1 LITRLP
7 SPSAALALLRQERRS
22 VGLTYLFWAMGL
34 FGLFGIHRFYCRKP
48 VSGGIWLMSLGLV
61 GIGQMVDLFLIPG
74 MVEEA
79 NRPLLQLGLATAD
92 TVALPSLERQLLR
105 LARACGRNGFSLND
119 ALIELE
125 LPAGAGS
132 SAVRSEIDR
141 LLLEHLLDVGNDER
155 GRVVYR
161 EP

>member
-1 LITRLP
+1 MITRLP
-7 SPSAALALLRQERRS
+7 SPSAALGLLRQERRS
-22 VGLTYLFWAMGL
+22 VGLTYVFWAMGL
-34 FGLFGIHRFYCRKP
+34 FGLNGIHRFYCRKP

-79 NRPLLQLGLATAD
+79 NRPLLQRGLDTAND
-92 TVALPSLERQLLR
+92 AAMPSLERQLLR
-105 LARACGRNGFSLND
+105 LARTSGHAGFSLND

-132 SAVRSEIDR
+132 TVVRSEIER
-141 LLLEHLLDVGNDER
+141 LLTEHLLDVGNDDR

>member
-7 SPSAALALLRQERRS
+7 SPSEALALLRQERRS
-22 VGLTYLFWAMGL
+22 VGLTYLFWGLGL
-34 FGLFGIHRFYCRKP
+34 FGVFGVHRFYCRKP
-48 VSGGIWLMSLGLV
+48 VSGGIWLMTLGVV

-79 NRPLLQLGLATAD
+79 NRGLLEPAEGPLSAP
-92 TVALPSLERQLLR
+92 ALPSLERQLLR
-105 LARACGRNGFSLND
+105 LARASGQGGFSLND
-119 ALIELE
+119 ALIELD

-132 SAVRSEIDR
+132 AQVRSEIER
-141 LLLEHLLDVGNDER
+141 LLSEHLLDVGNDER

>member
-1 LITRLP
+1 MITRLP
-7 SPSAALALLRQERRS
+7 SPSAALGLLRQERRS
-22 VGLTYLFWAMGL
+22 VGLTYLLWAMGL
-34 FGLFGIHRFYCRKP
+34 FGLNGIHRFYCRMP

-79 NRPLLQLGLATAD
+79 NRTLLQRGLDTAKD
-92 TVALPSLERQLLR
+92 AAMPSLERQLLR
-105 LARACGRNGFSLND
+105 LARTSGHAGFSLND

-132 SAVRSEIDR
+132 AVVRSEIER
-141 LLLEHLLDVGNDER
+141 LLTEHLLDVGNDDR

>member
-1 LITRLP
+1 M
-7 SPSAALALLRQERRS
+7 ALLRQERRS
-22 VGLTYLFWAMGL
+22 LGLTYLLWAMGL
-34 FGLFGIHRFYCRKP
+34 FGLNGIHRFYCRKP

-79 NRPLLQLGLATAD
+79 NRPLHQQGLATAD
-92 TVALPSLERQLLR
+92 LPSLERQLLR
-105 LARACGRNGFSLND
+105 LARASGRNGFSLND

-132 SAVRSEIDR
+132 AVVRNEIER
-141 LLLEHLLDVGNDER
+141 LLAEHLLDVGNDDR
-155 GRVVYR
+155 DRVVYR

>member
-1 LITRLP
+1 
-7 SPSAALALLRQERRS
+7 LLRQERRS
-22 VGLTYLFWAMGL
+22 VGLTYLLWAMGL
-34 FGLFGIHRFYCRKP
+34 FGLNGIHRFYCRKP

-79 NRPLLQLGLATAD
+79 NRPLLQRGLGTENEAAMS
-92 TVALPSLERQLLR
+92 SLERQLLR
-105 LARACGRNGFSLND
+105 LARTSGHAGFSLND
-119 ALIELE
+119 ALIELD
-125 LPAGAGS
+125 LPYGAGS
-132 SAVRSEIDR
+132 AVVRSEIER
-141 LLLEHLLDVGNDER
+141 LLTEHLLDVGNDDR

>member
-1 LITRLP
+1 M
-7 SPSAALALLRQERRS
+7 ALLRQERRS

-34 FGLFGIHRFYCRKP
+34 FGLNGIHRFYCRKP

-79 NRPLLQLGLATAD
+79 NRPLLQLGLAPAD
-92 TVALPSLERQLLR
+92 SVALPSLERQLLR
-105 LARACGRNGFSLND
+105 LARASGRNGFSLND

-132 SAVRSEIDR
+132 AAVRSEIER

>member
-1 LITRLP
+1 M
-7 SPSAALALLRQERRS
+7 
-22 VGLTYLFWAMGL
+22 GLTYLFWAMGL
-34 FGLFGIHRFYCRKP
+34 FGLNGIHRFYCRKP

-92 TVALPSLERQLLR
+92 SVALPSLERQLLR
-105 LARACGRNGFSLND
+105 LARSSGRNGFSLND

-132 SAVRSEIDR
+132 AAVRSEIDR

>member
-1 LITRLP
+1 M
-7 SPSAALALLRQERRS
+7 
-22 VGLTYLFWAMGL
+22 GLTYLLWAMGL
-34 FGLFGIHRFYCRKP
+34 FGLNGIHRFYCRKP

-61 GIGQMVDLFLIPG
+61 GIGQMVDLFLIPS

-79 NRPLLQLGLATAD
+79 NRPLVPLGFPAAD
-92 TVALPSLERQLLR
+92 VAALPSLERQLLR
-105 LARACGRNGFSLND
+105 LARSSGRDGFSLND

-125 LPAGAGS
+125 LPPGAGS
-132 SAVRSEIDR
+132 AVVRGEIER
-141 LLLEHLLDVGNDER
+141 LLAEHLLDVGNDER

>member
-1 LITRLP
+1 
-7 SPSAALALLRQERRS
+7 LLRQERRS

-34 FGLFGIHRFYCRKP
+34 FGLNGIHRFYCRKP

-61 GIGQMVDLFLIPG
+61 GIGQVVDLFLIPSL
-74 MVEEA
+74 VEEA
-79 NRPLLQLGLATAD
+79 NRPQLQPDLSAAD
-92 TVALPSLERQLLR
+92 AAALPSLERQLLR
-105 LARACGRNGFSLND
+105 LARSSGGNGFSLND

-125 LPAGAGS
+125 LPTGVGS
-132 SAVRSEIDR
+132 AVVRSEIER
-141 LLLEHLLDVGNDER
+141 LLAEQLLDVGNDDR

>member
-1 LITRLP
+1 
-7 SPSAALALLRQERRS
+7 LLRQERRS

-34 FGLFGIHRFYCRKP
+34 FGLNGVHRFYCRKP

-61 GIGQMVDLFLIPG
+61 GIGQMVDLFLIPA

-79 NRPLLQLGLATAD
+79 NRSLLHQAPGGSEGL
-92 TVALPSLERQLLR
+92 ALPSLERQLLR
-105 LARACGRNGFSLND
+105 LARSSGQGGFSLND
-119 ALIELE
+119 ALIELD
-125 LPAGAGS
+125 LPPGAGS
-132 SAVRSEIDR
+132 AQVRSEIER
-141 LLLEHLLDVGNDER
+141 LLGEHLLDVGNDER